1 MRSESEHDMPPRARD
16 EGVARPSALCMG
28 DPSAAVRVQH
38 RLAEILMLLDELQAE
53 LADEAAPQLRWIA
66 EEVDV
71 MCESVE
77 NVLDR
82 LAN

>member
-1 MRSESEHDMPPRARD
+1 MRSENEHDMAPGARD
-16 EGVARPSALCMG
+16 DGWRDLLLYAWETLPRP
-28 DPSAAVRVQH
+28 VRVQH

-53 LADEAAPQLRWIA
+53 LADEGAPQLRWIA